1 MEFDRSNERNVV
13 EPLHHHQ
20 VYANG
25 SAGAQTQAT
34 ITDTTRYQILTHPL
48 DNNNLQQHHHQAPAT
63 SWMVGG
69 LGANTGDVPR
79 NVVHQGGE
87 FGQNPGSVVYLNCFN
102 PEQQQQQQQH
112 QLVVAGSG
120 QSEWRGMEW
129 GHLVAVLI
137 RTLTFRYK
145 CGTK

>member
-1 MEFDRSNERNVV
+1 MEFDRNERNVV

-25 SAGAQTQAT
+25 SQAGAQTQAT

-48 DNNNLQQHHHQAPAT
+48 DNNNLQQQQQHHHQAPAT
-63 SWMVGG
+63 TWMV
-69 LGANTGDVPR
+69 GANTGDVPR

-102 PEQQQQQQQH
+102 PEQQQQQH

-120 QSEWRGMEW
+120 QSE
-129 GHLVAVLI
+129 
-137 RTLTFRYK
+137 
-145 CGTK
+145 